1 MKFLEKY
8 ERRFEH
14 VFSWL
19 GKWKLDE
26 LADMNDLLAED
37 WLTETI
43 EFFKFDFFSPLFGLE
58 VFISFTSFF
67 YLDLL

>member
-1 MKFLEKY
+1 
-8 ERRFEH
+8 
-14 VFSWL
+14 
-19 GKWKLDE
+19 
-26 LADMNDLLAED
+26 MNDLLAED